1 MLTAGAIYDII
12 TIDSRKGIEK
22 MTIENMITAYVQNAF
37 THHYIIGIKDN
48 GIVKACFTTSE
59 ILPHIMKLA
68 TASRGNGASVR
79 FKPNNKQ
86 REYLKQNAERIENIC
101 TVEELENRAEKV
113 GKQKNRGIAFENLL
127 HEKIGEAWKH
137 NNTSFQTDGDITIN
151 GIAYQIKFEQ
161 STLCNE
167 KQINRLG
174 MAV

>member
-1 MLTAGAIYDII
+1 MTAN
-12 TIDSRKGIEK
+12 EL
-22 MTIENMITAYVQNAF
+22 MTTYVQNAF

-48 GIVKACFTTSE
+48 GIIKACFTTAE
-59 ILPHIMKLA
+59 ILPQIVKIA
-68 TASRGNGASVR
+68 TASRGNGVSVR

-86 REYLKQNAERIENIC
+86 REYLKRNAERIENIC

-161 STLCNE
+161 ATFCNE
-167 KQINRLG
+167 KQINRLE